1 MNEAQFFAPWRVVA
15 EFADDSRLTFDGF
28 TEEQAR
34 AAMEAAQNE
43 HGDIAWWDHVTDVNY
58 SDGQYYKTLRQPPTV
73 HVVDFSGYDGPL
85 LKSYLAALKADMTP
99 TCIDGQTGYFS
110 SRHGNY
116 VVTLDVPNGCVCGS
130 HTRPCKHQY
139 RLAMELNLMPGD
151 FIHDP
156 SKIKYKLDGVDFE
169 TAVDRIEQ
177 LPATAQK
184 ELFGILSSLFN
195 GKVYSGTLSEDSA
208 RALVGGNVLLWID
221 DPAGYRLCTDLDKSS
236 FMLDKYLRRKFDF
249 DIYFDPYNRGTFS
262 VPHGCTAVYD
272 EDDPGH
278 PYTVTAPDRTEQD
291 KKINAM
297 LQKHHCDPLDGFT
310 VRFGE

>member
-1 MNEAQFFAPWRVVA
+1 MN
-15 EFADDSRLTFDGF
+15 
-28 TEEQAR
+28 
-34 AAMEAAQNE
+34 
-43 HGDIAWWDHVTDVNY
+43 HI
-58 SDGQYYKTLRQPPTV
+58 PTV
-73 HVVDFSGYDGPL
+73 SDGPL

-139 RLAMELNLMPGD
+139 RLAMELNLMSGD

-278 PYTVTAPDRTEQD
+278 PYTVGLLRSMPRVDAESYERLIPIEGTPVDMLNPPEGCPFAPRCEHAM
-291 KKINAM
+291 KIC
-297 LQKHHCDPLDGFT
+297 LQKMPPYVELGNQHRSACWLRVQDQLEREKTGT
-310 VRFGE
+310 GEVESHE

>member
-1 MNEAQFFAPWRVVA
+1 MGEPHSHRV
-15 EFADDSRLTFDGF
+15 S
-28 TEEQAR
+28 
-34 AAMEAAQNE
+34 
-43 HGDIAWWDHVTDVNY
+43 
-58 SDGQYYKTLRQPPTV
+58 
-73 HVVDFSGYDGPL
+73 DGPL

-130 HTRPCKHQY
+130 HTRLCKHQY

-208 RALVGGNVLLWID
+208 RALVDGNVLLWID

-249 DIYFDPYNRGTFS
+249 DIYFDPYNRGTFF

>member
-1 MNEAQFFAPWRVVA
+1 MCRNITPPPDENRVP
-15 EFADDSRLTFDGF
+15 E
-28 TEEQAR
+28 
-34 AAMEAAQNE
+34 
-43 HGDIAWWDHVTDVNY
+43 WVNHI
-58 SDGQYYKTLRQPPTV
+58 PTV
-73 HVVDFSGYDGPL
+73 SDGPL

>member
-1 MNEAQFFAPWRVVA
+1 MYTIPAFGPWPEQNAGPDEEKRLNSAQQSKTSPTSIDR
-15 EFADDSRLTFDGF
+15 
-28 TEEQAR
+28 
-34 AAMEAAQNE
+34 E
-43 HGDIAWWDHVTDVNY
+43 HETGVFY
-58 SDGQYYKTLRQPPTV
+58 G
-73 HVVDFSGYDGPL
+73 SGKLPYQT
-85 LKSYLAALKADMTP
+85 SLAAC
-99 TCIDGQTGYFS
+99 TCNDFVK
-110 SRHGNY
+110 RKK
-116 VVTLDVPNGCVCGS
+116 
-130 HTRPCKHQY
+130 PCKHIY

>member
-1 MNEAQFFAPWRVVA
+1 MN
-15 EFADDSRLTFDGF
+15 
-28 TEEQAR
+28 
-34 AAMEAAQNE
+34 
-43 HGDIAWWDHVTDVNY
+43 HI
-58 SDGQYYKTLRQPPTV
+58 PTV
-73 HVVDFSGYDGPL
+73 SDGPL

-221 DPAGYRLCTDLDKSS
+221 DP
-236 FMLDKYLRRKFDF
+236 
-249 DIYFDPYNRGTFS
+249 
-262 VPHGCTAVYD
+262 
-272 EDDPGH
+272 GH

>member
-1 MNEAQFFAPWRVVA
+1 M
-15 EFADDSRLTFDGF
+15 
-28 TEEQAR
+28 
-34 AAMEAAQNE
+34 
-43 HGDIAWWDHVTDVNY
+43 
-58 SDGQYYKTLRQPPTV
+58 
-73 HVVDFSGYDGPL
+73 
-85 LKSYLAALKADMTP
+85 
-99 TCIDGQTGYFS
+99 CI
-110 SRHGNY
+110 R
-116 VVTLDVPNGCVCGS
+116 
-130 HTRPCKHQY
+130 
-139 RLAMELNLMPGD
+139 
-151 FIHDP
+151 
-156 SKIKYKLDGVDFE
+156 
-169 TAVDRIEQ
+169 DR
-177 LPATAQK
+177 
-184 ELFGILSSLFN
+184 
-195 GKVYSGTLSEDSA
+195 YSGTLSEDSA
-208 RALVGGNVLLWID
+208 RALVDGNVLLWID

>member
-1 MNEAQFFAPWRVVA
+1 MN
-15 EFADDSRLTFDGF
+15 
-28 TEEQAR
+28 
-34 AAMEAAQNE
+34 
-43 HGDIAWWDHVTDVNY
+43 HI
-58 SDGQYYKTLRQPPTV
+58 PTV
-73 HVVDFSGYDGPL
+73 SDGPL

-130 HTRPCKHQY
+130 HTWPCKHQY

-184 ELFGILSSLFN
+184 SC
-195 GKVYSGTLSEDSA
+195 SA
-208 RALVGGNVLLWID
+208 SC
-221 DPAGYRLCTDLDKSS
+221 PACSMAR
-236 FMLDKYLRRKFDF
+236 
-249 DIYFDPYNRGTFS
+249 
-262 VPHGCTAVYD
+262 CTAALFQRIPPALLLAATCFVD
-272 EDDPGH
+272 
-278 PYTVTAPDRTEQD
+278 
-291 KKINAM
+291 
-297 LQKHHCDPLDGFT
+297 
-310 VRFGE
+310 

>member
-1 MNEAQFFAPWRVVA
+1 MN
-15 EFADDSRLTFDGF
+15 
-28 TEEQAR
+28 
-34 AAMEAAQNE
+34 
-43 HGDIAWWDHVTDVNY
+43 HI
-58 SDGQYYKTLRQPPTV
+58 PTV
-73 HVVDFSGYDGPL
+73 SDGPL

-169 TAVDRIEQ
+169 TAVDRIEK
-177 LPATAQK
+177 LPAAVQK
-184 ELFGILSSLFN
+184 ELFGILSNLFN

-208 RALVGGNVLLWID
+208 RALVDGNVLLWID

-262 VPHGCTAVYD
+262 VPHGCTVVYD

-291 KKINAM
+291 RKINAM